1 MRAITAFMKL
11 FSPDVTTP
19 FCILGTYDF
28 FGLNHYTSELA
39 SYSKSEGQGQQA
51 DQDMIVSRDP
61 SWKG

>member
-1 MRAITAFMKL
+1 MTDM
-11 FSPDVTTP
+11 TTP
-19 FCILGTYDF
+19 LFILGTYDF

-39 SYSKSEGQGQQA
+39 SHSKSEGQGQQA